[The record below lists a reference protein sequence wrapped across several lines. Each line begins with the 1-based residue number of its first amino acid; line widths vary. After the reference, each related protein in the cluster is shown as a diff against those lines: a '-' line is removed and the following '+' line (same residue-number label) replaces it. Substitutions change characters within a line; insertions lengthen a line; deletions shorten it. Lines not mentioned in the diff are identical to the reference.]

1 MKKTIFSLLFAI
13 SAFFC
18 FTQQLKLDF
27 PATFDLGTVSAGDN
41 VSAEI
46 PISNP
51 NKEAVGFKTVSSC
64 SCMEI
69 GDFSSSIPGESSI
82 FLPITFHSDGYSG
95 AQSFV
100 ITLFYNGNKEKITLN
115 CNVDSHDKNDK
126 NDKTESDAIET
137 NKLIHYTEDERI
149 LKEPNTFC
157 FFSYRNCGN
166 CKKILKT
173 FIKLHPDTP
182 IYFFELENPDNSKLL
197 FEKLYDETFNQLP
210 VLYKTD
216 DNADCKLYSG
226 ESEIMNF
233 MTDGADSFDSKK
245 KVSMNFIAVFLS
257 GLLDGVNPCAFTVI
271 ILLLSYMTLNFR
283 KKSEI
288 LVAGLFYITAVFVTY
303 FLVGLGFFEFIKR
316 LEQFSLFQMIF
327 KHLISAFLAIL
338 AVISLFDAIQCAMGK
353 KEKMIL
359 KLPAVLQKTIRENI
373 RSEMKNYKI
382 FLSSVLLGFLV
393 SMLELACTGQ
403 VYLPI
408 VGYMVRS
415 TPLKGL
421 PLLLLYNIGFIIPLA
436 LVFFLVYKNI
446 SSKKIGDFFSSHL
459 IVVKILFCLLFTF
472 FLIINIR
479 L

>member
-1 MKKTIFSLLFAI
+1 MKKTIFFLLFAV
-13 SAFFC
+13 SAFLC
-18 FTQQLKLDF
+18 VAQQLKLDF
-27 PATFDLGTVSAGDN
+27 PAAVDLGTVSGSGSI
-41 VSAEI
+41 SAEI

-51 NKEAVGFKTVSSC
+51 NKEAVDFKTVSSC
-64 SCMEI
+64 SCIEI
-69 GDFSSSIPGESSI
+69 NNFSSSIPPESSI
-82 FLPITFHSDGYSG
+82 FLPITFHPEGYSG
-95 AQSFV
+95 TQSFI
-100 ITLFYNGNKEKITLN
+100 ITLFYNGNKEKIMLS
-115 CNVDSHDKNDK
+115 CNINSDDKNEPID
-126 NDKTESDAIET
+126 IEA
-137 NKLIHYTEDERI
+137 NKLIHYTEDKSF
-149 LKEPNTFC
+149 LKETNTFC

-166 CKKILKT
+166 CKKIIKT
-173 FIKLHPDTP
+173 FFDIHPETP

-197 FEKLYDETFNQLP
+197 FEKLYDETFSQLP

-216 DNADCKLYSG
+216 DNADYKLYSG
-226 ESEIMNF
+226 EDEIMNF
-233 MTDGADSFDSKK
+233 LTEKNGNTNYFNSKK
-245 KVSMNFIAVFLS
+245 KASMNFIAVFLS

-288 LVAGLFYITAVFVTY
+288 LIAGLFYITAVFITY
-303 FLVGLGFFEFIKR
+303 FLVGLGLFEFIKR

-327 KHLISAFLAIL
+327 KHIISAFLGIMA
-338 AVISLFDAIQCAMGK
+338 AISLFDAVQCARGK
-353 KEKMIL
+353 KESMIL

-393 SMLELACTGQ
+393 SLLELACTGQ

-415 TPLKGL
+415 TPMKGL
-421 PLLLLYNIGFIIPLA
+421 SLLFLYNIGFIIPLA

-459 IVVKILFCLLFTF
+459 IIVKILFCLLFIF
-472 FLIINIR
+472 FLVINMK